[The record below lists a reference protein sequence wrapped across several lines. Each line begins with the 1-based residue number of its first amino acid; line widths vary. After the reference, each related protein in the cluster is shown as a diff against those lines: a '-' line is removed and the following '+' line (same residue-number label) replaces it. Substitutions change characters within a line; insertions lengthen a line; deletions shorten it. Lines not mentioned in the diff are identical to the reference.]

1 MPPTKRQREPAG
13 PRGDWQSVVIWI
25 LTVLI
30 TVLISTFGV
39 CILWPVS
46 QIFDR
51 RLFMMHNAARLWG
64 RLILQI
70 NPAWRERITGL
81 ENLSPGEN
89 YVIIAN
95 HQSIADILVLLSI
108 FPQQFKFVAKRELYK
123 VPFLGWHM
131 AASGYMALDRASPE
145 SGKAIMLKAINWL
158 KRGASVLFFP
168 EGTRSRDGRIY
179 PFKLGAFK
187 VAFESGCKILP
198 IVIDGTGSAVPKHS
212 WKLTTPSFFKVAVG
226 APVSLEHVKPE
237 ELARAAESVRQEMTA
252 RLAAL
257 RAKTA

>member
-1 MPPTKRQREPAG
+1 MSRPKKQKEPAG
-13 PRGDWQSVVIWI
+13 PQGGLPSVIIWI

-30 TVLISTFGV
+30 TALISTFGV
-39 CILWPVS
+39 LILWPIS
-46 QIFDR
+46 QILDR

-64 RLILQI
+64 WLIIQI
-70 NPAWRERITGL
+70 NPSWRSQITGL
-81 ENLSPGEN
+81 ENLSVREN

-95 HQSIADILVLLSI
+95 HQSIADILVLLAI
-108 FPQQFKFVAKRELYK
+108 FPLQFKFVAKRELYK

-145 SGKAIMLKAINWL
+145 SGKAIMLKAMGWL

-187 VAFESGCKILP
+187 VACESGCKILP

-212 WKLTTPSFFKVAVG
+212 WKLTTPSFFRVAVG
-226 APVSLEHVKPE
+226 VPVSLEHVKPE
-237 ELARAAESVRQEMTA
+237 ELAKAAESVRQEMTT
-252 RLAAL
+252 RLQAMRL
-257 RAKTA
+257 KTA